1 MSKSRN
7 LFFLLSLGVIFVLA
21 LAYNFADRNIAKLPP
36 DPRTVNAQY
45 DFDLRIIAAANAA
58 NAPLEGTGPLGLGR
72 KALKQEI
79 VAWDLEIAPDGTGL
93 PVG

>member
-45 DFDLRIIAAANAA
+45 DFDLLII
-58 NAPLEGTGPLGLGR
+58 LRQTR
-72 KALKQEI
+72 QI
-79 VAWDLEIAPDGTGL
+79 HH
-93 PVG
+93 